1 MSRFDNAK
9 AIPGGMLSRQ
19 MSTSHVTPRS
29 LSGYQDFFRQNSNP
43 ESGFLSLRVG
53 KTGQYEERF
62 VAFEDS
68 TLSVYTSP
76 GSSRLF
82 SISMDSV
89 VSFRTDVSGLLSF
102 QFLSYRAH
110 FDSLSLFVHPICV
123 D

>member
-102 QFLSYRAH
+102 NSCHTGLILT
-110 FDSLSLFVHPICV
+110 LSLFVHPYV
-123 D
+123 